1 MAAWNNGQLVRI
13 NMVRIIV
20 VHGHMD
26 LQVYLVLVQNAP
38 EVAVPSVH
46 QCLVDNRAC
55 GSLWRATP
63 A

>member
-13 NMVRIIV
+13 NMVSIIV

-38 EVAVPSVH
+38 ELAVPSVRL
-46 QCLVDNRAC
+46 CLVDNRAC
-55 GSLWRATP
+55 GSLRRA
-63 A
+63 ALA